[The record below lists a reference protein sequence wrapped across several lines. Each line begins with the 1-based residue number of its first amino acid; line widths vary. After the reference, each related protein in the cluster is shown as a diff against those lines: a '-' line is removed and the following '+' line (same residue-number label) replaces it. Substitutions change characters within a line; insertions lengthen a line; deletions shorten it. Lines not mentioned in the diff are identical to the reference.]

1 MFAYLWYGVNTS
13 PVTPRASRCS
23 WKPLPKAGSVPYPRY
38 FHSASAPSAGA
49 QASANVPSSRQR
61 RPIRNNTK
69 GVARKIRFDA
79 FVSTASPVTSPA
91 AIAHSTR
98 RVW

>member
-13 PVTPRASRCS
+13 PATPRASRCS

-38 FHSASAPSAGA
+38 FQSASAQSAGT
-49 QASANVPSSRQR
+49 QASAKRPNSRQR
-61 RPIRNNTK
+61 RPIRNNTR
-69 GVARKIRFDA
+69 VARKIRFDA